1 MLSLSAASSR
11 GPLEQ
16 LAAAL
21 AWKPSQL
28 REAGGGC
35 SPLRLGRL
43 LPSQLQPRLLGPG
56 DVCWCSGLLSVP
68 LCFPAFTPIPTP
80 SEWLPLTH
88 PNVPPQSSQEGT
100 LDAITPAENLPSLPR
115 LLPPSGPFLKPDSCP
130 SNASGD
136 SSGHF
141 SAARTAFP
149 ASSRPFPAGA
159 AARVLLFSHILK
171 RKSGILLSWGA
182 QGRRAAPAGSQEATC
197 GFHLAVFL
205 KLF

>member
-1 MLSLSAASSR
+1 MLQHWHGNQASSER
-11 GPLEQ
+11 PG
-16 LAAAL
+16 AAAPPCGL
-21 AWKPSQL
+21 AGCCHHSCSHVCLAQEMFAGALGFYPS
-28 REAGGGC
+28 RCA
-35 SPLRLGRL
+35 SRPS
-43 LPSQLQPRLLGPG
+43 LPSLRHL
-56 DVCWCSGLLSVP
+56 SGSH
-68 LCFPAFTPIPTP
+68 
-80 SEWLPLTH
+80 TH

-100 LDAITPAENLPSLPR
+100 LDAITPAENLPSLPQ